1 MRVKQLGFCSFLVAF
16 WLCTQAAQADSLTVS
31 VDKAAVLAAPTES
44 AKIVSYLSRGKSIE
58 SAGKPQKG
66 FYQLKTKSGRR
77 LFIKTSDVEVVDG
90 SIDADLVSEETSG
103 KSNNFRR
110 FRFDGGGSVGSSN
123 RGSFY
128 EINLGVSYF
137 VTEWLIWRNA
147 PFFRFQSGATNS
159 FGLDSSVR
167 GQYSPPVAAEFSP
180 TLMVGAGFRF
190 INTGSHAPFA
200 EAGLG
205 LRVSDIQIQLGVK
218 YIAGKLL
225 DANVEDEV
233 IFNGGFTVRGSF

>member
-1 MRVKQLGFCSFLVAF
+1 VGKRQLGFCIYLVTF
-16 WLCTQAAQADSLTVS
+16 WLCMQTAQADSLTVS
-31 VDKAAVLAAPTES
+31 VDKAAILAAPNED
-44 AKIVSYLSRGKSIE
+44 AKIVSYLARGKSLE
-58 SAGKPQKG
+58 SAGKPKNG

-77 LFIKTSDVEVVDG
+77 VFIKASDVEVGEG
-90 SIDADLVSEETSG
+90 SIDADLVSEEASH
-103 KSNNFRR
+103 KSKDFRR
-110 FRFDGGGSVGSSN
+110 FRLDGGGSVGSSN
-123 RGSFY
+123 QGSFY
-128 EINLGVSYF
+128 EINLGISYY

-147 PFFRFQSGATNS
+147 PFFRFQSGAPNS
-159 FGLDSSVR
+159 FGLDTSVR
-167 GQYSPPVAAEFSP
+167 GQYSPPIAAEFSP
-180 TLMVGAGFRF
+180 TLMMGAGFRF

-225 DANVEDEV
+225 HADVEDEV

>member
-1 MRVKQLGFCSFLVAF
+1 MRVKQLGFCSFLVTF
-16 WLCTQAAQADSLTVS
+16 LLGIQAAQADSLTVS
-31 VDKAAVLAAPTES
+31 VDRAAILAAPDEN
-44 AKIVSYLSRGKSIE
+44 AKIISYLSRGKSLE
-58 SAGKPQKG
+58 SAGKPQRG

-77 LFIKTSDVEVVDG
+77 VFIKASDVEAG
-90 SIDADLVSEETSG
+90 EASIETDLVSEESRGTS
-103 KSNNFRR
+103 KDFRR
-110 FRFDGGGSVGSSN
+110 FRLDGGGSVGSSN

-128 EINLGVSYF
+128 EINLGVSYY

-147 PFFRFQSGATNS
+147 PFFRFQSGAANS

-200 EAGLG
+200 EIGLG
-205 LRVSDIQIQLGVK
+205 LRVSEIQIQLGVK
-218 YIAGKLL
+218 YIASKLL
-225 DANVEDEV
+225 HPGVEDEV